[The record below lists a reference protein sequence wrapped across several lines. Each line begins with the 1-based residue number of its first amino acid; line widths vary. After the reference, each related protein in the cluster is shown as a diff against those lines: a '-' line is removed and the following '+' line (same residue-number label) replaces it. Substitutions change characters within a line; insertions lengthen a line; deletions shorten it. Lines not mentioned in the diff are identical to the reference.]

1 MFDIVYSLLFDFIN
15 LLKWY
20 IPILIVFGFIA
31 ILMRQGGRR

>member
-20 IPILIVFGFIA
+20 IPILLVFGIIA
-31 ILMRQGGRR
+31 ILLRQGGRR

>member
-20 IPILIVFGFIA
+20 IPILIVFGFFS
-31 ILMRQGGRR
+31 ILMGGRK